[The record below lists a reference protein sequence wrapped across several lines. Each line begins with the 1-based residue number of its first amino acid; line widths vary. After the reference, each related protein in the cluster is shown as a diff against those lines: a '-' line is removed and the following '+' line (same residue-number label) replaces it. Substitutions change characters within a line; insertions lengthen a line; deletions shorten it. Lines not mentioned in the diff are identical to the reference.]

1 MYQIPSPVANRYGR
15 CLRCGKIVGAMVSH
29 QEQPLP
35 IKRVYQMKR
44 ILDRISVNMLE
55 WLLPPDHHDF
65 Q

>member
-1 MYQIPSPVANRYGR
+1 
-15 CLRCGKIVGAMVSH
+15 MVSH

-35 IKRVYQMKR
+35 IKRVYQVKR
-44 ILDRISVNMLE
+44 ILDRISVDMLE